1 MACNLSQGRTEPCKD
16 VIGGIQAVYF
26 INYER
31 DFRQKCTFDGT
42 NTNVI
47 DSFTAS
53 AATAYKYELK
63 DASSFTENIQSDRET
78 GSTAFE
84 QVLEATFKKLSFTD
98 HEEFEA
104 MAKGR
109 PIVIIKDNNDNC
121 MIAGLD
127 YGMELTAG
135 VIQTGSAKTD
145 LTGYTITLTGMEK
158 QPAYWLNVDVESIA
172 GLTIA

>member
-1 MACNLSQGRTEPCKD
+1 M
-16 VIGGIQAVYF
+16 
-26 INYER
+26 
-31 DFRQKCTFDGT
+31 
-42 NTNVI
+42 
-47 DSFTAS
+47 
-53 AATAYKYELK
+53 
-63 DASSFTENIQSDRET
+63 
-78 GSTAFE
+78 
-84 QVLEATFKKLSFTD
+84 LEATFKKLSFTD

-121 MIAGLD
+121 MLAGLD

-158 QPAYWLNVDVESIA
+158 QPAYWLNVDVESIS